1 MDSDMDA
8 NCRTGD
14 TCFAKIGRTKNQ
26 QFTRIVIDC
35 HQMLTKCNAQLGLSA
50 KIQQSIAVSRV
61 RWRAPN
67 WA

>member
-35 HQMLTKCNAQLGLSA
+35 HQMLTKCGLSA
-50 KIQQSIAVSRV
+50 KIQQSITLSRV